1 MTVSKFVMVVA
12 LAFLM
17 TTPAFAQIRIDAGLG
32 ATSSASGGTIRLNAD
47 GSITATSAT
56 GTSNNQ
62 LEGLPRNSA
71 GVEIRTAEDVVT
83 DDDLNIFEENLLIIN
98 EHVADADSS
107 RKRVAVSYWHQ
118 GRFLGIFPV
127 KVQSRTEAEI
137 GDEDILT
144 VTTEVPWWSFLVF
157 GLGNVQGDVQV
168 ALQADGE
175 FSANVLNREDAPARA
190 RALEAIA
197 SAHASVAR

>member
-71 GVEIRTAEDVVT
+71 GVEIRTAGDVVT

>member
-1 MTVSKFVMVVA
+1 MVVA